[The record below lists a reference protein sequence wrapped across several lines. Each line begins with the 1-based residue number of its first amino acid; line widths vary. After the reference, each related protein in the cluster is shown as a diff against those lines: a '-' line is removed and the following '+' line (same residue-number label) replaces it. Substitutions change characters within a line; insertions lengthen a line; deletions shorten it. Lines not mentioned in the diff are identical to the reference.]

1 VKVLNS
7 EGSCDGR
14 RGKKIIT
21 LLGSTEIID
30 GTPEKRLFLSI
41 IADYDLTT
49 SICELVDNA
58 VDHWTSN
65 SRPDGTQIDIFM
77 NADRQ
82 TISVVDN
89 AGGVPAEQMRLL
101 ITPGASRVFSSAE
114 LIGTF
119 GVGGKRAGIALG
131 ERVEII
137 SRHDDS
143 PATRL
148 VIDNEWLRSDSWEI
162 EAKRVDEGEVG
173 KTTVRISELRQGFN
187 YAAIEDLKVHLAA
200 AYYYFIK
207 QGCKIKIN
215 GTVVGATSFDVW
227 AFPPEY
233 PPRVSSFTISP
244 NGSDQL
250 SVNLAGGLI
259 LDRDPEAE
267 NYGVYVY
274 CNDRLIVSHVKNH
287 EVGYIKGE
295 AGVPH
300 PDASLCRVI
309 LRLNGPPEL
318 MPWASNKSALNY
330 SHPTFLELREKI
342 IHLTTY
348 YSTLSRR
355 MKNDREE
362 GVYKYQTGEV
372 AAIDLSQPGTQKKV
386 VLPPVPRGRSKPY
399 PDRLMDE
406 NARVFE
412 RAPWTRGLV
421 EAMGVV
427 DGVARRNI
435 DSKGRIALVLL
446 DSNLEIG
453 LKEYIVHQTDK
464 FPPQKFS
471 DVKIAELFKA
481 RHLVINA
488 VKPIQGITDSD
499 WGKVSHFYN
508 MRNKLIHERAT
519 VQISERDV
527 EDYRNL
533 VSRILFILFGLKF
546 QV

>member
-1 VKVLNS
+1 M
-7 EGSCDGR
+7 
-14 RGKKIIT
+14 
-21 LLGSTEIID
+21 
-30 GTPEKRLFLSI
+30 FLSI

-58 VDHWTSN
+58 IDHWTSN
-65 SRPDGTQIDIFM
+65 SRPAGTQIDIFM
-77 NADRQ
+77 SADRQ

-89 AGGVPAEQMRLL
+89 AGGVSADQMRLL
-101 ITPGASRVFSSAE
+101 ITPGASRMFSSEE

-148 VIDNEWLRSDSWEI
+148 VIDNEWLRSDNWEI

-173 KTTVRISELRQGFN
+173 KTTVRISELRQGFDFS
-187 YAAIEDLKVHLAA
+187 AIEGLRAHLAA
-200 AYYYFIK
+200 IYCSFIK
-207 QGCKIKIN
+207 QGCSIKVN
-215 GTVVGATSFDVW
+215 GSDVGATDFDVW
-227 AFPPEY
+227 AFPPDY
-233 PPRVSSFTISP
+233 PPRASSFKISP
-244 NGSDQL
+244 DGSGEL

-287 EVGYIKGE
+287 EVGFIKGE

-342 IHLTTY
+342 IHLTKY

-355 MKNDREE
+355 MKNDRAE
-362 GVYKYQTGEV
+362 GVYKYQTGDV
-372 AAIDLSQPGTQKKV
+372 AEIDLSLPGTQKQV

-399 PDRLMDE
+399 PDRLLDK
-406 NARVFE
+406 NAAVFE
-412 RAPWTRGLV
+412 KAPWTRGLV

-427 DGVARRNI
+427 DGVTRRNI
-435 DSKGRIALVLL
+435 DTKGRIALILL

-464 FPPQKFS
+464 FPPHKFG

-481 RHLVINA
+481 RHSVINL
-488 VKPIQGITDSD
+488 VKPIPGISDTD

-508 MRNKLIHERAT
+508 MRNKLIHERAS
-519 VQISERDV
+519 VQVSERDV
-527 EDYRNL
+527 EDYRKL
-533 VSRILFILFGLKF
+533 VSRILAILFNLDF
-546 QV
+546 EV